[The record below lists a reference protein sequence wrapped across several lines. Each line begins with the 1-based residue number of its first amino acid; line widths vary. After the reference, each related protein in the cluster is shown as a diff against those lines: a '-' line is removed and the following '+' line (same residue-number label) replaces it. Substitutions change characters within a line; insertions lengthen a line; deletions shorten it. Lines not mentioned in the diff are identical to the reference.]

1 MIFGKRAAQ
10 APSRAQILK
19 RGLVGI
25 AVVLVLAFIA
35 SFLGGGSDA
44 PAPKDQQTQGDQKP
58 KNQQN
63 NSQSED
69 EGSAIDAKDLLGAEP
84 DAPSSSGD
92 QRVPA
97 SRKFDYS
104 AGMDDDQ
111 GAQDGALEPPK
122 GTAPA
127 SEPMAQPAPGQAS
140 SAEGGDGEAVPVQ
153 DAEEP
158 LPAPAPAQGHDGAL
172 SAPSSSQPEPA
183 PAPAATPAPAPAPAP
198 ASTPAPAPAPA
209 ATPAPAPAQAPAAK
223 SEAQQQPAQPA
234 KESTGAV
241 LYCGSFGTSHQAEE
255 QKALLAF
262 QGQRAAVVKRS
273 GSYTLKLGPYKTKAA
288 ARAEFSKLDQAGLV
302 SECALE
308 DN

>member
-19 RGLVGI
+19 RGLIGI

-44 PAPKDQQTQGDQKP
+44 PAPKDQQAQGGQKAQA
-58 KNQQN
+58 QQG
-63 NSQSED
+63 SSED
-69 EGSAIDAKDLLGAEP
+69 EGGAIDARDLLGAEP
-84 DAPSSSGD
+84 DAPSPDGD

-111 GAQDGALEPPK
+111 GAQDGALQPPK

-127 SEPMAQPAPGQAS
+127 AEPMAQPAPGQAS
-140 SAEGGDGEAVPVQ
+140 NSQGGDGEAVPVQ
-153 DAEEP
+153 DAEGP
-158 LPAPAPAQGHDGAL
+158 LSAPVPAQGQDGAL
-172 SAPSSSQPEPA
+172 GAPSGAQAEPAQAPAAAPA
-183 PAPAATPAPAPAPAP
+183 PAPAA
-198 ASTPAPAPAPA
+198 TPAPAPAPA
-209 ATPAPAPAQAPAAK
+209 ATPAPAPAPAAK
-223 SEAQQQPAQPA
+223 PEAQQQPAQPA
-234 KESTGAV
+234 RESSGAV
-241 LYCGSFGTSHQAEE
+241 LYCGNFGSSRQAEE